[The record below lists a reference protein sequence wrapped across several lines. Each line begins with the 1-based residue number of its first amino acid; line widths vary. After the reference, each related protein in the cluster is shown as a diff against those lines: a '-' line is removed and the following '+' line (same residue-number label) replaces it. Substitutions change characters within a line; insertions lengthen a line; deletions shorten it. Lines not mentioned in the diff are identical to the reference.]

1 MCQNQHHDR
10 KDEQDMIP
18 QIESNITGERESF
31 FSDVLEGA
39 FRPAELHFAIL
50 VTLARNKN
58 YSRFQ
63 PWRIDNLI
71 GLIKAM
77 RYRLR
82 HDSWVQNSRAHYKRT
97 PDPPLV
103 TRMLI
108 SFWARVFGITVQD
121 LCWLLNEE
129 QDNSLRRA
137 FGLKAGMQCHPQRIS
152 ELHSALGG
160 SDGKEEMHRH
170 LRDLV
175 CELLELEG
183 VTEANVETAAACHT
197 FDPVLSELGQG
208 YGFDYFLTFVF
219 WQGVFAQLEHVLSEE
234 LKPNGY
240 SLYDLFTSYLEQLD
254 EVVKTQDDLEAKLR
268 NRLWSGKERD
278 AVAPVSQT
286 ITNFLLKLDLD
297 RLLVLYQKEVRK
309 SHRGKKRIVVAV
321 DAVLIEL
328 FGHHE
333 GADWHWNNHE
343 HGAIFGYKLH
353 VIFSVTTGEP
363 IAFYLHQEQDK
374 DADVLDSLVQ
384 QARAALG
391 VQELGIVLFDKGYW
405 RVEEFNELVEQQR
418 ESIITPGKRYKSVKK
433 AIADIQRRQWQ
444 RAGVNQR
451 CAETTVF
458 FGEDEI
464 HFRLVVW
471 KKLGRRVVKDEQGQR
486 IKDVNGKVVT
496 EPVIIIHSYLTN
508 LSEVELEADQVL
520 GMYSQRWGIEDFF
533 EEAQNQY
540 YIHKFPGTALTVVK
554 RHIVLTFLLYT
565 LVKRF
570 QKLAAEW
577 IGRAEYA
584 MMELRRFGKEF
595 FHVPI
600 VYLLWLK
607 AGRPKEQARR
617 STRHSGAFLRR
628 FFAFTAS
635 P

>member
-1 MCQNQHHDR
+1 
-10 KDEQDMIP
+10 MIP
-18 QIESNITGERESF
+18 QIELNITGERESF
-31 FSDVLEGA
+31 FSYVLKGNL
-39 FRPAELHFAIL
+39 RPAELDFAIL
-50 VTLARNKN
+50 VTLARNKS

-71 GLIKAM
+71 ELIKAM

-82 HDSWVQNSRAHYKRT
+82 QDSWAQDFCTRYKRE
-97 PDPPLV
+97 PNPPMV

-108 SFWARVFGITVQD
+108 SFWARVFGITVQE
-121 LCWLLNEE
+121 LCRVLNEE

-152 ELHSALGG
+152 ELHSTLGG
-160 SDGKEEMHRH
+160 SDGKEEMHRR

-175 CELLELEG
+175 DELLELEG
-183 VTEANVETAAACHT
+183 MTEENVETAAAYQT

-219 WQGVFAQLEHVLSEE
+219 WQGIFAQLEHTLSEE
-234 LKPNGY
+234 IKPNGY
-240 SLYDLFTSYLEQLD
+240 SLHDLFTSYLEQLD

-297 RLLVLYQKEVRK
+297 RLFVLYQKQIRK

-333 GADWHWNNHE
+333 GADWHWNDHE
-343 HGAIFGYKLH
+343 HRAVFGYKLH

-363 IAFYLHQEQDK
+363 IAFYLHQEEDK

-384 QARAALG
+384 QARTALG
-391 VQELGIVLFDKGYW
+391 VKDLGIVLFDKGYW

-418 ESIITPGKRYKSVKK
+418 ESIVTPGKRYKSVKK
-433 AIADIQRRQWQ
+433 AIADIPRRQWQ
-444 RAGVNQR
+444 RTGVNQR

-458 FGEDEI
+458 FDEKI
-464 HFRLVVW
+464 CFRLVAW
-471 KKLGRRVVKDEQGQR
+471 KKLGHRVVKDEQGQR

-508 LSEVELEADQVL
+508 LSEIELEADQVL

-540 YIHKFPGTALTVVK
+540 YLHKFPGTALTVVK

-577 IGRAEYA
+577 IGKAEYA
-584 MMELRRFGKEF
+584 VMELRRFGKEF
-595 FHVPI
+595 FHVSI
-600 VYLLWLK
+600 AYLHWLK

-628 FFAFTAS
+628 FFACTAS

>member
-1 MCQNQHHDR
+1 
-10 KDEQDMIP
+10 
-18 QIESNITGERESF
+18 
-31 FSDVLEGA
+31 L
-39 FRPAELHFAIL
+39 AEDSL
-50 VTLARNKN
+50 V
-58 YSRFQ
+58 
-63 PWRIDNLI
+63 

-77 RYRLR
+77 RYRLHR
-82 HDSWVQNSRAHYKRT
+82 DARVQDLGTRYRQE
-97 PDPPLV
+97 PDPPLDV
-103 TRMLI
+103 RMLI
-108 SFWARVFGITVQD
+108 SFWARILGITVQE
-121 LCWLLNEE
+121 LCRVLNEE

-152 ELHSALGG
+152 ELHRTLGG
-160 SDGKEEMHRH
+160 SDGKEEMHRR

-175 CELLELEG
+175 CELLELKG
-183 VTEANVETAAACHT
+183 VTEANVEAAAVYHT
-197 FDPVLSELGQG
+197 FDPVLSELGRG

-219 WQGVFAQLEHVLSEE
+219 WQGVFVQLEHTLSEE

-286 ITNFLLKLDLD
+286 MTNFLSKLDLD
-297 RLLVLYQKEVRK
+297 RLIVLHQGKVRK

-333 GADWHWNNHE
+333 GANWHWDDHE
-343 HGAIFGYKLH
+343 HRAIFGYKLH

-363 IAFYLHQEQDK
+363 IAFYLHQEEDK
-374 DADVLDSLVQ
+374 DADVLDRLVQ
-384 QARAALG
+384 QARTALG
-391 VQELGIVLFDKGYW
+391 VKELGIVLFDKGYW
-405 RVEEFNELVEQQR
+405 RVEEFKELVEKQR
-418 ESIITPGKRYKSVKK
+418 ENIITPGKRYKSVKK
-433 AIADIQRRQWQ
+433 ALADIQRRQWL
-444 RAGVNQR
+444 RAGINRR

-458 FGEDEI
+458 FGEEEI
-464 HFRLVVW
+464 RFRLVAW
-471 KKLGRRVVKDEQGQR
+471 KKLGRRVLKDEQGQR

-508 LSEVELEADQVL
+508 LSEVELEADQIL
-520 GMYSQRWGIEDFF
+520 SMYGQRWGVEDFF
-533 EEAQNQY
+533 EEVQNQY

-554 RHIVLTFLLYT
+554 RHIILTFLLYT

-570 QKLAAEW
+570 QKSAAEW

-584 MMELRRFGKEF
+584 LMELRRFGKEF

-600 VYLLWLK
+600 TYLHWLK
-607 AGRPKEQARR
+607 AGKPKEQAKRSSRR
-617 STRHSGAFLRR
+617 SAAFLRR
-628 FFAFTAS
+628 FFVFAAL

>member
-1 MCQNQHHDR
+1 
-10 KDEQDMIP
+10 MIP
-18 QIESNITGERESF
+18 QIGPNITRKRESF
-31 FSDVLEGA
+31 FSDVLKGNLQ
-39 FRPAELHFAIL
+39 PAELYFAIL
-50 VTLARNKN
+50 VTLARNKS

-82 HDSWVQNSRAHYKRT
+82 HDSWVQDFRTRYKRE
-97 PDPPLV
+97 PDPPVV

-108 SFWARVFGITVQD
+108 SFWARVFGITVQE
-121 LCWLLNEE
+121 LCRVLNEE

-152 ELHSALGG
+152 ELHNTLGG
-160 SDGKEEMHRH
+160 SDGKEEMHRR

-175 CELLELEG
+175 YELLELEG
-183 VTEANVETAAACHT
+183 VTEENVETAADYHI

-219 WQGVFAQLEHVLSEE
+219 WQGVFAQMERVLSKE

-240 SLYDLFTSYLEQLD
+240 NLYDLFTSYLKQLD

-268 NRLWSGKERD
+268 NQLWSGQERD

-297 RLLVLYQKEVRK
+297 RLFVLYQKEVRK

-333 GADWHWNNHE
+333 GADWHWDSHE
-343 HGAIFGYKLH
+343 HRAIFGYKLH
-353 VIFSVTTGEP
+353 VIFSATTGEP
-363 IAFYLHQEQDK
+363 IAFYLHQKQDK

-391 VQELGIVLFDKGYW
+391 VKELGFVLFDKGYW
-405 RVEEFNELVEQQR
+405 RVEEFDKLVKQQR
-418 ESIITPGKRYKSVKK
+418 ENIITPGKRYQSVKD
-433 AIADIQRRQWQ
+433 AITDIQRPQW
-444 RAGVNQR
+444 RRVGVNRR
-451 CAETTVF
+451 CAETTVS
-458 FGEDEI
+458 FGEEEI
-464 HFRLVVW
+464 CFRLVVW
-471 KKLGRRVVKDEQGQR
+471 KKLGHRVVKDGQGQR
-486 IKDVNGKVVT
+486 IKGDDGQVVT

-520 GMYSQRWGIEDFF
+520 GMYSQRWSVEDFF
-533 EEAQNQY
+533 EEVQNQY

-554 RHIVLTFLLYT
+554 RHIVLTFLLYI

-584 MMELRRFGKEF
+584 VMELRRFGKEF

-600 VYLLWLK
+600 AYLQW
-607 AGRPKEQARR
+607 R
-617 STRHSGAFLRR
+617 
-628 FFAFTAS
+628 AS
-635 P
+635 NPGG